1 MNKVP
6 GKMKC
11 YQHLKQLQSLCI
23 SGALPFQ
30 RRAGRVFDYG
40 AWRLGLFFSLPID
53 LTWESWSED
62 GPSLA
67 SKLRA
72 CFPIGCLSWGE
83 GPFQSFGEPGQQERP
98 RRASGSCYLPGGAE
112 VFSSSERAGSHP
124 GFCAAAGCVSEAE
137 HQRGPCALCR
147 VILWSLRYHPQLP
160 NEETEAEGD

>member
-40 AWRLGLFFSLPID
+40 AWRLGVFLSPNRPDMGKLVRRWPFAGLKASSLLSHRLFVLGWGPLP
-53 LTWESWSED
+53 EF
-62 GPSLA
+62 
-67 SKLRA
+67 R
-72 CFPIGCLSWGE
+72 
-83 GPFQSFGEPGQQERP
+83 EPGQQERP

-112 VFSSSERAGSHP
+112 ASSSSESAGSHP
-124 GFCAAAGCVSEAE
+124 DSAQLRAEAAKLSTREDPVLSAE
-137 HQRGPCALCR
+137 
-147 VILWSLRYHPQLP
+147 
-160 NEETEAEGD
+160 